1 MSAPAAESNP
11 TMDRVRDMVRSGTS
25 ERLTVWALRLAIL
38 AAILFGWQWYGSQ
51 PGVFAIAPVTEVAD
65 ALWTGFADGEFV
77 EALAGTLLT
86 MVIGYSIAAV
96 LGVAI
101 GLWIGVSEY
110 ARNVIEPLTN
120 AAYATPVALFI
131 PVIAIYT
138 GLEMSGRVV
147 LVVLWCVFEII
158 VTTSAGV
165 REVSTPLVDVGRSFT
180 LPRRDIYRK
189 IVLPAA
195 TPYVVLGLRLA
206 VARAMR
212 GAVTAELL
220 LASANLGLILT
231 QAGARFDAPKLL
243 AAILVTMLMGLVLM
257 RLASVIEG
265 RLMAFRHEGN

>member
-1 MSAPAAESNP
+1 MSTAEAV
-11 TMDRVRDMVRSGTS
+11 TADRVRDVVGSNTA
-25 ERLTVWALRLAIL
+25 ERVTVWVFRLAIL
-38 AAILFGWQWYGSQ
+38 VAILGGWQWYGSQ
-51 PGVFAIAPVTEVAD
+51 PDVFAIAPVTEVAQSMW
-65 ALWTGFADGEFV
+65 AGFADGEFPR
-77 EALAGTLLT
+77 ALAGTMAT
-86 MVIGYSIAAV
+86 MVVGYTIAAV

-110 ARNVIEPLTN
+110 ARNTIEPLTN

-147 LVVLWCVFEII
+147 LVVLWCIFEVI

-165 REVSTPLVDVGRSFT
+165 REVPTPLVEVGRSFS

-189 IVLPAA
+189 VVLPAA
-195 TPYVVLGLRLA
+195 TPYVLLGLRLA

-231 QAGARFDAPKLL
+231 QSGARFDSPKLL
-243 AAILVTMLMGLVLM
+243 AAILVTMFMGLILM
-257 RLASVIEG
+257 RLASVIED
-265 RLMAFRHEGN
+265 RLTAFRRERP

>member
-1 MSAPAAESNP
+1 MDDPPAPPVS
-11 TMDRVRDMVRSGTS
+11 DRVRDVVRGGAA
-25 ERLTVWALRLAIL
+25 ERVTVWAFRLAIL
-38 AAILFGWQWYGSQ
+38 ATILGAWQWYGQQ
-51 PGVFAIAPVTEVAD
+51 PGVFAIAPVTEVVE
-65 ALWTGFADGEFV
+65 ALWEGFADGEFSI
-77 EALAGTLLT
+77 ALAGTLVT
-86 MVIGYSIAAV
+86 MAIGYAIAAV
-96 LGVAI
+96 VGVSI

-110 ARNVIEPLTN
+110 ARNTIEPLTN

-138 GLEMSGRVV
+138 GLEMTGRVV

-165 REVSTPLVDVGRSFT
+165 REVPTPLVDVGRSFS

-189 IVLPAA
+189 IVLPSA
-195 TPYVVLGLRLA
+195 TPYMVLGLRLA

-257 RLASVIEG
+257 RLASMIDG
-265 RLMAFRHEGN
+265 RLSAFRHE